1 MRPKLSP
8 LISEVIPSLTNP
20 NAHSY
25 DEREVTEREFNP
37 YPNPGAETATLGA
50 QLGRLHRELSRV
62 RRAYADLVAACRAAL
77 LAYQEGEQDPWWY
90 LRDQLPTPPPG
101 HPLHHHQDQ
110 GQVVGHDRDAD
121 GVGGGW

>member
-1 MRPKLSP
+1 
-8 LISEVIPSLTNP
+8 LTDRD
-20 NAHSY
+20 AHPY

-37 YPNPGAETATLGA
+37 YPNPGAETAALGA

-90 LRDQLPTPPPG
+90 LRDELPAPPPG
-101 HPLHHHQDQ
+101 HPLHHDQDPNQDQ
-110 GQVVGHDRDAD
+110 NHDDDQDPDTD